1 MSAVPWLH
9 AFVDV
14 PADLADETRRFW
26 SEVTGWPPSRPW
38 TGHPEF
44 VSLTPP
50 DASGYVHV
58 QQIGGPPRVHLDL
71 VADDFEAETE
81 RLLGLGAQQGDR
93 HEWWQVMASPGGL
106 PFCLCGEPNRDRPTP
121 ATWPDGHRS
130 RVAQVCL
137 DIPSA
142 LYEPELAF
150 WTEATGWE
158 SERARRP
165 EYDRLRPPDSSP
177 LRLLVQRLD
186 EDDAGQS
193 TRVHLDIG
201 TDDIDAE
208 AARVEQL
215 GARRVGRIDR
225 WVVFEDPA
233 GLPFCV
239 TPQPPD

>member
-1 MSAVPWLH
+1 MPAVPWLH

-14 PADLADETRRFW
+14 PADLEDETRRFW

-50 DASGYVHV
+50 DSSGYVHV
-58 QQIGGPPRVHLDL
+58 QRIGGPPRVHLDL

-81 RLLGLGAQQGDR
+81 RLVGLGAAQGDR

-106 PFCLCGEPNRDRPTP
+106 PFCLCGEPNRARPAP
-121 ATWPDGHRS
+121 VTWPDGHRS

-142 LYEPELAF
+142 IYEAELAF
-150 WTEATGWE
+150 WTEATGWTP
-158 SERARRP
+158 ERARRP
-165 EYDRLRPPDSSP
+165 EYDRLRPPASSP

-186 EDDAGQS
+186 EDDAGES

-208 AARVEQL
+208 AARVESL
-215 GARRVGRIDR
+215 GARRVRRIDR
-225 WVVFEDPA
+225 WVVFADPA

>member
-14 PADLADETRRFW
+14 PADLEDETRRFW

-58 QQIGGPPRVHLDL
+58 QRIGGPPRVHLDL

-81 RLLGLGAQQGDR
+81 RLVGLGAAQGDR
-93 HEWWQVMASPGGL
+93 HEWWQVMTSPGGL
-106 PFCLCGEPNRDRPTP
+106 PCCLCGEPNRARPAP
-121 ATWPDGHRS
+121 VTWPDGHRS

-142 LYEPELAF
+142 IYEAELAF
-150 WTEATGWE
+150 WTEATGWTP
-158 SERARRP
+158 ERARRP
-165 EYDRLRPPDSSP
+165 EYDRLRPPASSP
-177 LRLLVQRLD
+177 LRQLVQRLD
-186 EDDAGQS
+186 EDDAGES

-208 AARVEQL
+208 AARVESL
-215 GARRVGRIDR
+215 GARRVRRIDR
-225 WVVFEDPA
+225 WVVFADPA

>member
-1 MSAVPWLH
+1 MPAVPWLH

-14 PADLADETRRFW
+14 PADLEDDTRRFW

-50 DASGYVHV
+50 DVSGYVHV
-58 QQIGGPPRVHLDL
+58 QRIGGPPRVHLDL

-81 RLLGLGAQQGDR
+81 RLVGLGAAQGDR

-106 PFCLCGEPNRDRPTP
+106 PFCLCGEPNRVRPAP
-121 ATWPDGHRS
+121 VTWPDGHRS

-142 LYEPELAF
+142 IYEAELAF
-150 WTEATGWE
+150 WTEATGWTP
-158 SERARRP
+158 ERARRP
-165 EYDRLRPPDSSP
+165 EYDRLRPPASSP
-177 LRLLVQRLD
+177 LRQLVQRLD
-186 EDDAGQS
+186 EDDAGES

-208 AARVEQL
+208 AARVESL
-215 GARRVGRIDR
+215 GARRVRRIDR
-225 WVVFEDPA
+225 WVVFADPA